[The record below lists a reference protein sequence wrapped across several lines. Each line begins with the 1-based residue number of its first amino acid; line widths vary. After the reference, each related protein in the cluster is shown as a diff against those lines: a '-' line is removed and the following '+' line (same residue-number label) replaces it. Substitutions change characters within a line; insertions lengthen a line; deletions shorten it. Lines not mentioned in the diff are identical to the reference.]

1 MGGGDDGR
9 SPSGGGPTI
18 GGGDDGRG
26 PSVGGPTPGLDSTDG
41 TASSVGASIGP
52 GVVGSASG
60 VIRDA
65 AVVETEPSGVAAG
78 GAEVSAAP
86 TEPALGASAAACRK
100 ASSM

>member
-1 MGGGDDGR
+1 MGR
-9 SPSGGGPTI
+9 
-18 GGGDDGRG
+18 
-26 PSVGGPTPGLDSTDG
+26 DSTDG
-41 TASSVGASIGP
+41 AASSVGGSIGP

-60 VIRDA
+60 VIRDV

-86 TEPALGASAAACRK
+86 SEPALGASAAACRK

>member
-1 MGGGDDGR
+1 MVGDDSGR
-9 SPSGGGPTI
+9 DPA
-18 GGGDDGRG
+18 
-26 PSVGGPTPGLDSTDG
+26 VGVPPMGLDSTDG
-41 TASSVGASIGP
+41 AASSVGASIGP

-60 VIRDA
+60 VIRDV

-86 TEPALGASAAACRK
+86 AEPALGASAAACRK